1 MNNVE
6 QRLADLAVRVPN
18 VLLPREGID
27 LKRWAVIACDQHTSD
42 PEYWRRVEEFV
53 GEEPSTLHTIFPEVY
68 LEDSDSDQRIEH
80 IRETMRRYIDERV
93 FVEHEGTAVY
103 LERRTASEHPR
114 RGLMLA
120 FDLERYDFS
129 PDSES
134 LIRATEET
142 IIDRLPPRVRIRD
155 GAPLELP
162 HIMILIDDPEDRVF
176 SGLGKRAGAGRPLYD
191 TELMLGG
198 GRVSGYPVKSAEDF
212 SFLAEEF
219 ERLADPA
226 RMKERYGAEQP
237 MLFAMGDGNHS
248 FATAKQV
255 WEGIKKREPDAAAD
269 REHPARYAL
278 AELVNLHDP
287 ALEFEPIHRIVFS
300 ADASALLDA
309 AASSDVF
316 TLERDVRPTTGE
328 SSLPPTD
335 QITVY
340 AEGRYHR
347 LHLTEPEG
355 TLAAAVLQ
363 RFIDRYLREA
373 THGELDYIHGVSE
386 VIRLADDRGAVGFLL
401 PEFDKNALFST
412 VARSGPLPRKCFSL
426 GEAHEKRYYLEARR
440 IL

>member
-1 MNNVE
+1 MNNTE
-6 QRLADLAVRVPN
+6 KRLADLAVRIPD

-27 LKRWAVIACDQHTSD
+27 LKKWAVIACDQHTSD

-53 GEEPSTLHTIFPEVY
+53 GDEPSTLHTIFPEEY
-68 LEDSDSDQRIEH
+68 LEDSDSEERIER
-80 IRETMRRYIDERV
+80 IRATMHRYLDEAV
-93 FVEHEGTAVY
+93 FVTHDATAVY
-103 LERRTASEHPR
+103 LERRTSSEHPR

-142 IIDRLPPRVRIRD
+142 IVDRLPPRVRIRD

-176 SGLGKRAGAGRPLYD
+176 AGLRKRAGGVQPLYD

-198 GRVSGYPVKSAEDF
+198 GRVSGYPVNSDEEF

-255 WEGIKKREPDAAAD
+255 WDELKKREPAVATDHA
-269 REHPARYAL
+269 HPSRYAL

-287 ALEFEPIHRIVFS
+287 ALEFEPIHRVVFS
-300 ADASALLDA
+300 ADASALLEA
-309 AASSDVF
+309 AATSGVF
-316 TLERDVRPTTGE
+316 TLERDVSASAAET
-328 SSLPPTD
+328 LPPID

-363 RFIDRYLREA
+363 RFIDRYLRQA
-373 THGELDYIHGVSE
+373 KRGELDYIHGVSE
-386 VIRLADDRGAVGFLL
+386 VIRLADERDAVGFLL

-426 GEAHEKRYYLEARR
+426 GEAHEKRYYLEGRR